1 VGACETWRN
10 SDEEVTERIVILEN
24 QWVRTR
30 VQVDFIQHAEPVL
43 NLDHDYQ
50 RVLDDTLGILSSKLS
65 LAVST
70 IEGVL
75 KKNSEPRPGIFGFGR
90 RVRKGK
96 YVLIKEAL
104 DDTIRDLED
113 WQRRFDPSWFLI
125 MRMATPVI
133 DQQLQ
138 EASVRARNN
147 QWGRPSGAA
156 AAGSVPGSSR
166 PGGRPGRNARTPSQS
181 PLTALELANGIR
193 DALRPDAPHHSTFLA
208 QHNLN
213 KIDIP
218 FSTAKAGSRGAG
230 GGTTQWFI
238 IDSLPCRPGSEQVLS
253 GDVRELARKLSR
265 AEPLTFGLLNCKGAM
280 RMMDPTGRH
289 LQGFDLILRIPDGME
304 ILQSLRQV
312 LLNAE
317 ANAHMSLTR
326 RMRIAQQLAKSISY
340 VHTFKFVHKNVCPES
355 VLIFEDLD
363 SKRSA
368 AFLVGFDNFRSAD
381 GGTLMMGDQ
390 RWERNIY
397 RHPERQGDIP
407 ENQYRMQHDIYSL
420 GVCLLEIGMWESFVE
435 YTKEDNPQPTHS
447 KAYREFMSWV
457 SDAAGT
463 RERQP
468 AGSAAYMSFVAYKL
482 KDYLVKMAKERLPQ
496 RMGDRYA
503 EVVETCLT
511 CLDKGNNEFGDDY
524 DDDPDGIHV
533 GISYIENIL
542 GKLNAI
548 SI

>member
-1 VGACETWRN
+1 M
-10 SDEEVTERIVILEN
+10 
-24 QWVRTR
+24 
-30 VQVDFIQHAEPVL
+30 
-43 NLDHDYQ
+43 
-50 RVLDDTLGILSSKLS
+50 S
-65 LAVST
+65 LAVSS
-70 IEGVL
+70 IEGIL
-75 KKNSEPRPGIFGFGR
+75 KKNSEPRPGFFGFGR
-90 RVRKGK
+90 GIRKGK

-133 DQQLQ
+133 DQQLR
-138 EASVRARNN
+138 EAKMRANSG
-147 QWGRPSGAA
+147 WGRPSGGAA
-156 AAGSVPGSSR
+156 AAPVPSSSR
-166 PGGRPGRNARTPSQS
+166 LGGRARADVRTGALAQS
-181 PLTALELANGIR
+181 PLTALELANDIR
-193 DALRPDAPHHSTFLA
+193 DALRPNAPHRSTFLA
-208 QHNLN
+208 QYNLN

-218 FSTAKAGSRGAG
+218 FSTAKAGSRDAG
-230 GGTTQWFI
+230 GGSPRWFI
-238 IDSLPCRPGSEQVLS
+238 VDSLPCRPGSEQVLS
-253 GDVRELARKLSR
+253 NDVRELARKLSR

-289 LQGFDLILRIPDGME
+289 LQGFDLILRIPNGME

-312 LLNAE
+312 LLNAD
-317 ANAHMSLTR
+317 ANTHMSLTR
-326 RMRIAQQLAKSISY
+326 RMRIAQQLAKSIGY
-340 VHTFKFVHKNVCPES
+340 VHTFKFVHKNICPES
-355 VLIFEDLD
+355 TLVFEDLE

-397 RHPERQGDIP
+397 RHPERQGDVP

-447 KAYREFMSWV
+447 KAYRDFMSWV
-457 SDAAGT
+457 NDTARA
-463 RERQP
+463 RERQA
-468 AGSAAYMSFVAYKL
+468 AGSTAYRNFVAYKL
-482 KDYLVKMAKERLPQ
+482 KEYLAKMARETLPQ

-511 CLDKGNNEFGDDY
+511 CLDKENNEFGDDY
-524 DDDPDGIHV
+524 EDDPDGIHV
-533 GISYIENIL
+533 GVSYIEKVL
-542 GKLNAI
+542 AKLNAI